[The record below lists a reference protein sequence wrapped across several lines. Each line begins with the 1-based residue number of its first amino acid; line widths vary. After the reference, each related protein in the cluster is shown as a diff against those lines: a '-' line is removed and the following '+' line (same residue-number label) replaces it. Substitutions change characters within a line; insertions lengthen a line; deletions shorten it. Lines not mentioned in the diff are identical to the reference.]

1 MTNLGAPAGATPSR
15 RIAAID
21 WTAAGDALDA
31 RGHALLPSLLRAGD
45 CAALARLFDDDA
57 RFRSTVD
64 MARHRFGEGRYRY
77 FAAPLPPLVAA
88 LRTALYARLAPI
100 ANRWAAAL
108 GRPAHFP
115 PTLAAYQRMC
125 AAGGQRRPTP
135 LLLRYDAG
143 GWNALH
149 QDLYGELVFP
159 LQVTVMLDR
168 PDVDFTG
175 GDFLLVEQR
184 PRMQSRGHAIALGHG
199 DAVVFPC
206 RTRAASGARGAY
218 QVGVRHGVS
227 TVLSGR
233 RTTLGIIFHDA
244 R

>member
-1 MTNLGAPAGATPSR
+1 MPAPTPSR
-15 RIAAID
+15 RLARIAWPDVEA
-21 WTAAGDALDA
+21 ALDA
-31 RGHALLPSLLRAGD
+31 DGFAVLRGLLAPRE
-45 CAALARLFDDDA
+45 CTPIARLFDDDA
-57 RFRSTVD
+57 RFRQTVD

-88 LRTALYARLAPI
+88 LRTDLYPRLAPV
-100 ANRWAAAL
+100 ANRWAQAL
-108 GRPAHFP
+108 GEARRFP
-115 PTLAAYQRMC
+115 PTLARYLGEC
-125 AAGGQRRPTP
+125 ATNGQRRPTP
-135 LLLRYDAG
+135 LVLRYWAG

-168 PDVDFTG
+168 PRVDFTG

-184 PRMQSRGHAIALGHG
+184 PRMQSRGHAIALAQG

-206 RTRAASGARGAY
+206 RVRAVSGTRGTYR
-218 QVGVRHGVS
+218 VGVRHGVS
-227 TVLSGR
+227 TVHTGQ
-233 RTTLGIIFHDA
+233 RTTLGLIFHDA

>member
-1 MTNLGAPAGATPSR
+1 VATPAE
-15 RIAAID
+15 RIAALD
-21 WTAAGDALDA
+21 WRDAGEALDT
-31 RGHALLPSLLRAGD
+31 RGHAVLPSLLAAGE
-45 CAALARLFDDDA
+45 CASLACLFDDDA
-57 RFRSTVD
+57 LFRSTVD

-77 FAAPLPPLVAA
+77 FAAPLPPLVAE

-100 ANRWAAAL
+100 ANRWHEAL
-108 GRPAHFP
+108 RRPARFP
-115 PTLAAYQRMC
+115 RTLAAYQRAC
-125 AAGGQRRPTP
+125 AAAGQRRPTP
-135 LLLRYDAG
+135 LLLRYETG

-184 PRMQSRGHAIALGHG
+184 PRMQSRGHAITLGRG

-206 RTRAASGARGAY
+206 RTRAAQGARGPY
-218 QVGVRHGVS
+218 PVGVRHGVS
-227 TVLSGR
+227 TVTSGR

>member
-1 MTNLGAPAGATPSR
+1 VATPANR
-15 RIAAID
+15 LVEVD
-21 WTAAGDALDA
+21 WPAVRAALDA
-31 RGHALLPSLLRAGD
+31 RGHAVLPSLLAAGE
-45 CAALARLFDDDA
+45 CASLARLFDDDA

-77 FAAPLPPLVAA
+77 FAAPLPPVVAE
-88 LRTALYARLAPI
+88 LRTRLYARLAPI
-100 ANRWAAAL
+100 ANRWNEAL
-108 GRPAHFP
+108 GRPARFP
-115 PTLAAYQRMC
+115 RTLPSYQRMC
-125 AAGGQRRPTP
+125 ATAGQRRPTP
-135 LLLRYDAG
+135 LLLRYETG

-184 PRMQSRGHAIALGHG
+184 PRMQSRGHAIALGRG

-206 RTRAASGARGAY
+206 RTRPAQGARGAY

-227 TVLSGR
+227 TVLNGR

>member
-1 MTNLGAPAGATPSR
+1 VTTPAESLVAV
-15 RIAAID
+15 D
-21 WTAAGDALDA
+21 WPAVREALDA
-31 RGHALLPSLLRAGD
+31 RGHAVLPSLLAAGE
-45 CAALARLFDDDA
+45 CASLARLFDDDA

-77 FAAPLPPLVAA
+77 FAAPLPPLVAE
-88 LRTALYARLAPI
+88 LRTALYACLAPI
-100 ANRWAAAL
+100 ANRWNEAL
-108 GRPAHFP
+108 RRPARFP
-115 PTLAAYQRMC
+115 RTLAAYQRMC
-125 AAGGQRRPTP
+125 AAAGQRRPTP
-135 LLLRYDAG
+135 LLLRYEAG

-184 PRMQSRGHAIALGHG
+184 PRMQSRGHAIALGCG

-206 RTRAASGARGAY
+206 RTRAAQGGRGSY

-244 R
+244 K

>member
-1 MTNLGAPAGATPSR
+1 MAAPAETLVAV
-15 RIAAID
+15 D
-21 WTAAGDALDA
+21 WPAVGQALDA
-31 RGHALLPSLLRAGD
+31 HGHAVLPSLLAAGE
-45 CAALARLFDDDA
+45 CTSLARLFDDDA

-77 FAAPLPPLVAA
+77 FAAPLPPLVAE
-88 LRTALYARLAPI
+88 LRTALYACLAPI
-100 ANRWAAAL
+100 ANRWNEAL
-108 GRPAHFP
+108 RRPARFP
-115 PTLAAYQRMC
+115 RTLASYQKMC
-125 AAGGQRRPTP
+125 AAAGQRRPTP
-135 LLLRYDAG
+135 LLLRYETG

-168 PDVDFTG
+168 PGIDFTG

-184 PRMQSRGHAIALGHG
+184 PRMQSRGHAIALGRG

-206 RTRAASGARGAY
+206 RTRAAQGARGPY
-218 QVGVRHGVS
+218 QIGVRHGVS

-233 RTTLGIIFHDA
+233 RTTLGLIFHDA
-244 R
+244 K

>member
-1 MTNLGAPAGATPSR
+1 MAV
-15 RIAAID
+15 D
-21 WTAAGDALDA
+21 WRAVREALDA
-31 RGHALLPSLLRAGD
+31 RGHAVLPSLLAAGE
-45 CAALARLFDDDA
+45 CASLERLFDDDV

-77 FAAPLPPLVAA
+77 FAAPLPPLVAE
-88 LRTALYARLAPI
+88 LRTALYTCLAPI
-100 ANRWAAAL
+100 ANRWNEAL
-108 GRPAHFP
+108 RRPARFP
-115 PTLAAYQRMC
+115 RTLASYQRMC
-125 AAGGQRRPTP
+125 AAAGQRRPTP
-135 LLLRYDAG
+135 LLLRYETG

-168 PDVDFTG
+168 PEVDFTG

-184 PRMQSRGHAIALGHG
+184 PRMQSRGHAIALGRG
-199 DAVVFPC
+199 DAVGFPC
-206 RTRAASGARGAY
+206 RTRAAQGTRGPY

-233 RTTLGIIFHDA
+233 RTTLGVIFHDA
-244 R
+244 K

>member
-1 MTNLGAPAGATPSR
+1 MTTPAERVAGV
-15 RIAAID
+15 D
-21 WTAAGDALDA
+21 WSAVGQALDA
-31 RGHALLPSLLRAGD
+31 RGHAVLPSLLTAGE
-45 CAALARLFDDDA
+45 CASLARLFDDDA

-88 LRTALYARLAPI
+88 LRATLYARLAPI
-100 ANRWAAAL
+100 ANRWAEAL
-108 GRPAHFP
+108 GRPARFP
-115 PTLAAYQRMC
+115 PTLAAYQKAC
-125 AAGGQRRPTP
+125 AAAGQRRPTP
-135 LLLRYDAG
+135 LLLRYEAG

-159 LQVTVMLDR
+159 LQVTIMLDR
-168 PDVDFTG
+168 LDVDFTG

-184 PRMQSRGHAIALGHG
+184 PRMQSRGHAIALGRG

-206 RTRAASGARGAY
+206 RTRAAQGARGPY

-244 R
+244 K

>member
-1 MTNLGAPAGATPSR
+1 VATPAER
-15 RIAAID
+15 LAAVE
-21 WTAAGDALDA
+21 WTAVGEALDA
-31 RGHALLPSLLRAGD
+31 RAHAVLPSLLAAGE
-45 CAALARLFDDDA
+45 CASLARLFDDDA

-77 FAAPLPPLVAA
+77 FAAPLPPLVAT
-88 LRTALYARLAPI
+88 LRTALYAHLAPI

-108 GRPAHFP
+108 GRPDRFP
-115 PTLAAYQRMC
+115 ATLVAYQRAC
-125 AAGGQRRPTP
+125 AAAGQRQPTP

-168 PDVDFTG
+168 PEVDFTG

-184 PRMQSRGHAIALGHG
+184 PRMQSRGHAITLGRG

-206 RTRAASGARGAY
+206 RTRAASGARGSY
-218 QVGVRHGVS
+218 QIGVRHGVS

-233 RTTLGIIFHDA
+233 RTTLGLIFHDA
-244 R
+244 K

>member
-1 MTNLGAPAGATPSR
+1 MIIQSAAWDADGRCFAFTPRGPLFWNGQSWLEAPEVSR
-15 RIAAID
+15 
-21 WTAAGDALDA
+21 ALPEGMSFA
-31 RGHALLPSLLRAGD
+31 R
-45 CAALARLFDDDA
+45 
-57 RFRSTVD
+57 
-64 MARHRFGEGRYRY
+64 RYE
-77 FAAPLPPLVAA
+77 
-88 LRTALYARLAPI
+88 
-100 ANRWAAAL
+100 
-108 GRPAHFP
+108 
-115 PTLAAYQRMC
+115 
-125 AAGGQRRPTP
+125 
-135 LLLRYDAG
+135 AG

-184 PRMQSRGHAIALGHG
+184 PRMQSRGHAIALGRG

-206 RTRAASGARGAY
+206 RTRPAQGARGSY

-233 RTTLGIIFHDA
+233 RTTLGLIFHDA
-244 R
+244 K

>member
-1 MTNLGAPAGATPSR
+1 VATASAR
-15 RIAAID
+15 VAAVD
-21 WTAAGDALDA
+21 WAAVGEALDA
-31 RGHALLPSLLRAGD
+31 RGHAVLPSLLAAGE
-45 CAALARLFDDDA
+45 CASIARLFDDDA

-77 FAAPLPPLVAA
+77 FAAPLPPLVAE
-88 LRTALYARLAPI
+88 LRTTLYERLAPI
-100 ANRWAAAL
+100 ANRWHEAL
-108 GRPAHFP
+108 RRPVRFP
-115 PTLAAYQRMC
+115 RTLAAYQKTC
-125 AAGGQRRPTP
+125 AAAGQRRPTP
-135 LLLRYDAG
+135 LVLRYETG

-159 LQVTVMLDR
+159 LQVTAMLDR

-184 PRMQSRGHAIALGHG
+184 PRMQSRGHAIALGRG

-206 RTRAASGARGAY
+206 RTRPVRGARGPY

-233 RTTLGIIFHDA
+233 RTTLGLIFHDA

>member
-1 MTNLGAPAGATPSR
+1 VATP
-15 RIAAID
+15 AETLVDVD
-21 WTAAGDALDA
+21 WPAVREALDA
-31 RGHALLPSLLRAGD
+31 HGHAVLPSLLAAGE
-45 CAALARLFDDDA
+45 CASLARLFDDDA

-77 FAAPLPPLVAA
+77 FAAPLPPLVAE
-88 LRTALYARLAPI
+88 LRTALYACLAPI
-100 ANRWAAAL
+100 ANRWNEAL
-108 GRPAHFP
+108 RRPARFP
-115 PTLAAYQRMC
+115 RTLASYQRMC
-125 AAGGQRRPTP
+125 AAAGQRRPTP
-135 LLLRYDAG
+135 LLLRYETG

-168 PDVDFTG
+168 PEVDFTG

-184 PRMQSRGHAIALGHG
+184 PRMQSRGHAIALGRG

-206 RTRAASGARGAY
+206 RTRAAQGARGSY

-244 R
+244 K

>member
-1 MTNLGAPAGATPSR
+1 MLSTITDIRARVDQL
-15 RIAAID
+15 D
-21 WTAAGDALDA
+21 WADLRSQLDE
-31 RGHALLPSLLRAGD
+31 RGHAVTTPVLSDDECDALRD
-45 CAALARLFDDDA
+45 LFDTGS
-57 RFRSTVD
+57 FRSTID

-77 FAAPLPPLVAA
+77 FAAPLPPLVAS
-88 LRTALYARLAPI
+88 LRAALYARLAPI
-100 ANRWAAAL
+100 ATRWATAL
-108 GRPAHFP
+108 GRPARFP
-115 PTLAAYQRMC
+115 PTLAAYQKAC
-125 AAGGQRRPTP
+125 ADAGQRRPTP
-135 LLLRYDAG
+135 LLLRYEAG

-184 PRMQSRGHAIALGHG
+184 PRMQSRGHAIALGRG

>member
-1 MTNLGAPAGATPSR
+1 VATPAGR
-15 RIAAID
+15 LAAVD
-21 WTAAGDALDA
+21 WTAVAAALDA
-31 RGHALLPSLLRAGD
+31 RGHAVLPSLLAAGE
-45 CAALARLFDDDA
+45 CAALARLFDDEA
-57 RFRSTVD
+57 RFRSTID

-77 FAAPLPPLVAA
+77 FAAPLPPLVAS
-88 LRTALYARLAPI
+88 LRAALYARLAPI
-100 ANRWAAAL
+100 ATRWATAL
-108 GRPAHFP
+108 GRPARFP
-115 PTLAAYQRMC
+115 PTLAAYQKAC
-125 AAGGQRRPTP
+125 ADAGQRRPTP
-135 LLLRYDAG
+135 LLLRYEAG

-206 RTRAASGARGAY
+206 RTRAASGARGAC